1 MVCVIIGGNMRELLL
16 IEDGVQ
22 MPITRKSNFYSRDE
36 LLFFLKSNELFL
48 KDGSKPT
55 VKDIDLFLG
64 AN

>member
-1 MVCVIIGGNMRELLL
+1 MRELLL